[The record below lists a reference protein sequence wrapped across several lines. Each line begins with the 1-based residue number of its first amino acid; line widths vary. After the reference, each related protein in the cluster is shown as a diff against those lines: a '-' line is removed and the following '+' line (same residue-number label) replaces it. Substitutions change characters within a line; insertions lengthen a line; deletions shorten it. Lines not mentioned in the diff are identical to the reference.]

1 LWTISGSNVYYNSG
15 GNVFIGSSS
24 SSENSYSVFDVS
36 GAMTVTRNIYLN
48 NITESVYTYSSAISG
63 GSITLDYMGYGST
76 ILLTGTI
83 TSSNFTCA
91 LTNIPSLTNRACVV
105 TLIMTSNTST
115 YYCSVVTVNG
125 AAASEYFNGG
135 AISTITTPSVVVQ
148 QLAIY
153 YTGSAYY
160 VLSNVSSFKTIT

>member
-1 LWTISGSNVYYNSG
+1 LWTISGSNVYYSG

-24 SSENSYSVFDVS
+24 SSGNSYSVFDVT

-76 ILLTGTI
+76 ILLTGAI
-83 TSSNFTCA
+83 SGNFTCA
-91 LTNIPSLTNRACVV
+91 LTNVPSLTSRSCVV

-115 YYCSVVTVNG
+115 YYCSAVTVG
-125 AAASEYFNGG
+125 GTSATEYFNGG
-135 AISTITTPSVVVQ
+135 AITTITTPSVVVQ

-153 YTGSAYY
+153 FTGSTYY
-160 VLSNVSSFKTIT
+160 VLSNVSSFKAI